1 MNNTTNIIFCFLG
14 GVAVGSISTVSIMK
28 KLGYSKTEGL
38 NDAAKAETQSL
49 DKETIRKDDSSA
61 LIDAHQDRTSFDKT
75 HKPNTHKVPYD
86 AFREK
91 PDPEELTKKYEQ
103 TMAEREHPED
113 DIPDEEDEAE
123 FENEIGETRMNHPG
137 HLEMEEV
144 DGYGHVLRQ
153 ANTNRRDAVIYV
165 VHQDYAGEI
174 YPLED
179 LTYYSEDKI
188 LCDVTDAPV
197 DNIDALIGDAL
208 DDFGG
213 YCGDDP
219 DVVYVRNC
227 SIGFEYEIRL
237 VHGYYGAHIYGVSD
251 DKIADV
257 VKPNKKRNNK
267 EEE

>member
-1 MNNTTNIIFCFLG
+1 MSNTTNMFFCFLG
-14 GVAVGSISTVSIMK
+14 GVAVGAISTVGIMK
-28 KLGYSKTEGL
+28 KIGYPKIENHLNVVETGSSGKT
-38 NDAAKAETQSL
+38 DMP
-49 DKETIRKDDSSA
+49 KDSPTM
-61 LIDAHQDRTSFDKT
+61 LTDAHEDRTSFDKT
-75 HKPNTHKVPYD
+75 HKPNTHKVSYD
-86 AFREK
+86 IFREK
-91 PDPEELTKKYEQ
+91 PDPEELAKKYEQ
-103 TMAEREHPED
+103 TMAEHEHPED
-113 DIPDEEDEAE
+113 DTEEEDEAE
-123 FENEIGETRMNHPG
+123 FENEIGEACMDRIG

-179 LTYYSEDKI
+179 LVYYSEDEV

-197 DNIDALIGDAL
+197 DNVDALVGDAL
-208 DDFGG
+208 NDFGG
-213 YCGDDP
+213 YCGDNP

-227 SIGFEYEIRL
+227 SLGFEYEIYR

-251 DKIADV
+251 DKMADV
-257 VKPNKKRNNK
+257 TKQTKRHIK